1 MPARIIRNSVTVNRC
16 RAHRQD
22 LLAHLGIGLFQMS
35 YPQWQRPFRISEELE
50 SAFSLDMPFPQPVD
64 LVLRGLQ
71 FMSYNPRGSTLI
83 LHADNLGV
91 LAEGQ
96 GGGRSLRIEYSGA
109 YHTLKVSRHGPR
121 RAMRWAIITGMYNVA
136 DLVTEFC
143 KYHLG
148 LGVDKIFVA
157 DYGSDD
163 STLDRL
169 RPFLDAGRVERVPLP
184 THHLA
189 SYNPS
194 NAILGMIRKEGA
206 ADWVSFDPD
215 EFLTGPENLKDMLTR
230 EGARGVEAIAVPR
243 ANLTGIRSASA
254 REHYLTHLTLKVVK
268 TDTRVA
274 KASAALSS
282 PWIFSRLP
290 PKVMIRAQSSLT
302 TTNGDHDVV
311 GGVKKLV
318 PSTSLEV
325 FHLPM
330 RSYGAFQ
337 EKIERGREYFAKNP
351 ELAPSTGWHWRR
363 WIELFQ
369 SGRLREEYEKQ
380 FPDEKTAQAFLA
392 EGRLVRETRLAQWW
406 TNEQRRS
413 AVDHL

>member
-1 MPARIIRNSVTVNRC
+1 
-16 RAHRQD
+16 
-22 LLAHLGIGLFQMS
+22 
-35 YPQWQRPFRISEELE
+35 
-50 SAFSLDMPFPQPVD
+50 
-64 LVLRGLQ
+64 
-71 FMSYNPRGSTLI
+71 
-83 LHADNLGV
+83 
-91 LAEGQ
+91 
-96 GGGRSLRIEYSGA
+96 
-109 YHTLKVSRHGPR
+109 
-121 RAMRWAIITGMYNVA
+121 MRWAIITGMYNVA

-169 RPFLDAGRVERVPLP
+169 CPFLDAGRVERVPLP

-194 NAILGMIRKEGA
+194 NAILGTIRKEGA
-206 ADWVSFDPD
+206 ADWVSFLDPD
-215 EFLTGPENLKDMLTR
+215 EFLTGKENLKDMLTR

-243 ANLTGIRSASA
+243 ANLTGIGSVSA
-254 REHYLTHLTLKVVK
+254 REHYLRHLTLKIVK
-268 TDTRVA
+268 TDPRVSDP
-274 KASAALSS
+274 SAPLTS

-290 PKVMIRAQSSLT
+290 PKVMIRAQTSLT

-311 GGVKKLV
+311 GAVKKLV

-325 FHLPM
+325 LHLPM

-351 ELAPSTGWHWRR
+351 ELSSRTGWHWRR
-363 WIELFQ
+363 WIELFE
-369 SGRLREEYEKQ
+369 SGRLREEYESQ
-380 FPDEKTAQAFLA
+380 FPEASKVEALLA
-392 EGRLVRETRLAQWW
+392 EGRIVPDTRLAEWW
-406 TNEQRRS
+406 TNEKNQ
-413 AVDHL
+413 AKEFYL